1 MRTRVL
7 SRRRRGP
14 LCRRSDVVEAWTAVA
29 VAVLLCLTVPS
40 AGVLTTRWA
49 YEDARAAADQQR
61 AERHRVRAEVLER
74 PSRARPPSEAES
86 GSERR
91 RASRAAVRWADP
103 DEGTRTALVR
113 VPAHARPGDPVH
125 VWLDSR
131 GREVLPPVDDASV
144 WQYGVG
150 MGTLAGGSTAAVLL
164 LAHRAVRGVALRRRL
179 GEWERDWART
189 GPLWTHRGV

>member
-91 RASRAAVRWADP
+91 RASRAAVRWTDR

-164 LAHRAVRGVALRRRL
+164 LAHRAVRRVALRRRL

>member
-14 LCRRSDVVEAWTAVA
+14 LCRRSDVVEAWTALT
-29 VAVLLCLTVPS
+29 VAVLLCLTVPLT
-40 AGVLTTRWA
+40 GVLTTRWA
-49 YEDARAAADQQR
+49 YEDARVAADEQR
-61 AERHRVRAEVLER
+61 ADRHRVRAVVLER
-74 PSRARPPSEAES
+74 SSQTHSPSS
-86 GSERR
+86 SERR
-91 RASRAAVRWADP
+91 HASRATVRWTDP

-125 VWLDSR
+125 VWLDPR

-150 MGTLAGGSTAAVLL
+150 MGTLAAGTTAAVVL
-164 LAHRAVRGVALRRRL
+164 LAHRAVRRVALRRRL
-179 GEWERDWART
+179 EEWERDWART

>member
-1 MRTRVL
+1 ML

-29 VAVLLCLTVPS
+29 VAVLLCLTVPL

-49 YEDARAAADQQR
+49 YEDARAAADEQR
-61 AERHRVRAEVLER
+61 ADRHRVRAEVLER
-74 PSRARPPSEAES
+74 PSKAHSPTE
-86 GSERR
+86 SERR
-91 RASRAAVRWADP
+91 HASRATVRWTDP
-103 DEGTRTALVR
+103 DDGTRTALAR
-113 VPAHARPGDPVH
+113 VPADVRPGDPVH

-131 GREVLPPVDDASV
+131 GREVLPPVDDTSV

-150 MGTLAGGSTAAVLL
+150 MGTLAAGSTAAVLL
-164 LAHRAVRGVALRRRL
+164 LAHRATRRVALRRRL
-179 GEWERDWART
+179 EEWERDWART

>member
-1 MRTRVL
+1 ML

-29 VAVLLCLTVPS
+29 VTVLLCLTVPL
-40 AGVLTTRWA
+40 AGVLTTRWTYA
-49 YEDARAAADQQR
+49 DARAAADEQR
-61 AERHRVRAEVLER
+61 ADRHRVRAEVLER
-74 PSRARPPSEAES
+74 PSKAQASS

-91 RASRAAVRWADP
+91 NATRATVRWTDP
-103 DEGTRTALVR
+103 DGGVRTALAR
-113 VPAHARPGDPVH
+113 VPAHVRPGEPVH

-150 MGTLAGGSTAAVLL
+150 MGTLAAGSTAAVLL
-164 LAHRAVRGVALRRRL
+164 LAHRAVRRAALRRRL
-179 GEWERDWART
+179 EEWERDWART

>member
-29 VAVLLCLTVPS
+29 VAVLLCLTVPL
-40 AGVLTTRWA
+40 AGVLTTRWT
-49 YEDARAAADQQR
+49 YTDARAAADEQR
-61 AERHRVRAEVLER
+61 ADRHRVRAEVLER
-74 PSRARPPSEAES
+74 PSTAHASS

-91 RASRAAVRWADP
+91 HATRATVRWTDP
-103 DEGTRTALVR
+103 EEGTRTALVR
-113 VPAHARPGDPVH
+113 VPAHVRPGEPVH

-131 GREVLPPVDDASV
+131 GSEVLPPVDDASV

-150 MGTLAGGSTAAVLL
+150 MGTLAAGSTAAVLL
-164 LAHRAVRGVALRRRL
+164 LAHRAVRRVALRRRL
-179 GEWERDWART
+179 EEWERDWART